1 MSDEDTSSGPEDE
14 SDNNDELNPSTP
26 GPTGGDIVRV
36 YIEDEMRHSYLGYA
50 MSVIIGR
57 ALPDIRDGLKP
68 VHRRCLFGMDQL
80 NNRHDRPTMK
90 SARVGGEVVGKYHPH
105 GEQAIYET
113 IVNMA
118 QDFKMRYPLVEGQGN
133 FGSIDGDPAA
143 APRYT
148 EVRMERIASM
158 MLADLDKETVDM
170 TLNYDD
176 TILVPVVLPT
186 RIPNLLINGSYGI
199 AVAMATN
206 IPPHNLREVID
217 ACIALVDEESL
228 TVEDLMQYVQGPDFP
243 TAGIINGRVGIVQ
256 AYKTGRGRIR
266 VRSRASIESEKS
278 GRETII
284 VTEIPFQQNKAK
296 LVESIADLV
305 REKRISGI
313 SDLRDESS
321 KNGMRIVIEVSRGEP
336 AEVVLNNLYAHTQLE
351 SSVSVNCTALVGGQP
366 RTVNLKDMLMAFI
379 QHRREVV
386 VRRSTHLLR
395 ESRRRAHTLEG
406 QAVALADIDEIVE
419 LIRNSESR
427 QDAQAALTDR
437 SWLNVASSEEEAEER
452 TSRMS
457 AIQAL
462 LRRADVKLA
471 RRDDV
476 DPTLGFDEESGEY
489 RLSSDQ
495 ADAILSLQ
503 LHRLVSLEQDRL
515 INEYEGL
522 IADIKSLQEI
532 LDSDERMN
540 EVVKEELIEVRDEF
554 GDERR
559 TEILE
564 NEEDFTTID
573 MIVPKTVV
581 VTISHGGYAKS
592 QSIDVYEAQRRG
604 GRGKT
609 AATVKDD
616 DFVEHL
622 LVTHNHATLL
632 CFSNRGRAYWLPT
645 YQIPESS
652 RNALGRPLVNLL
664 ELEGDE
670 RISAICPVKDF
681 EEDRFVVMAT
691 ERGQIKRVELS
702 RFSRPRKRGL
712 IAIGLLEDDRLIG
725 ADLTDGHQEV
735 VLVQNKGLAVKFM
748 ESDVRVMG
756 RTARGV
762 RGIRLRGDAK
772 VLSLVIPHENGY
784 LLCAT
789 ENGYGKRTDL
799 TAFRRTGR
807 GGLGSYAIRSSERNG
822 EVAGAVQVFDADHV
836 MFINNRGTLI
846 RTSVDQIRIAGRNTQ
861 GVRLI
866 RLGDEERLIG
876 IGRIPES
883 ALAEDEESPSDTIV
897 EGSAQTESGVDSASP
912 EDDSTEDTED

>member
-1 MSDEDTSSGPEDE
+1 MSDEDTSVGPGDE
-14 SDNNDELNPSTP
+14 SNNNDELNPASP
-26 GPTGGDIVRV
+26 SQTGGDIVRV

-68 VHRRCLFGMDQL
+68 VHRRCLFGMNQL
-80 NNRHDRPTMK
+80 NNRHDRPSMK
-90 SARVGGEVVGKYHPH
+90 SARVGGEVIGKYHPH

-118 QDFKMRYPLVEGQGN
+118 QDFKMRYPLVIGQGN

-148 EVRMERIASM
+148 EVKMSRIASM
-158 MLADLDKETVDM
+158 MLADLDMETVDM

-176 TILVPVVLPT
+176 TIHMPVVLPT

-206 IPPHNLREVID
+206 IPPHNLSEVID
-217 ACIALVDEESL
+217 ACVALVENEEL
-228 TVEDLMQYVQGPDFP
+228 TIDDLMQHVKGPDFP
-243 TAGIINGRVGIVQ
+243 TAGIINGRAGIVQ
-256 AYKTGRGRIR
+256 AYKTGRGKIR
-266 VRSRASIESEKS
+266 VRSKASIEKEKS

-296 LVESIADLV
+296 LVQSIADLV
-305 REKRISGI
+305 REKRITGI

-336 AEVVLNNLYAHTQLE
+336 ADVVLNNLFAHTQLE
-351 SSVSVNCTALVGGQP
+351 SSISVNSTALVGGQP
-366 RTVNLKDMLMAFI
+366 RTVNLKEMLLAFI

-386 VRRSTHLLR
+386 IRRSTYLLR
-395 ESRRRAHTLEG
+395 ESRRRAHIFEG

-419 LIRNSESR
+419 LIRNSKSR
-427 QDAQAALTDR
+427 QDAQDALTNRSWLGGTEGESTDR
-437 SWLNVASSEEEAEER
+437 STRVE
-452 TSRMS
+452 

-462 LRRADVKLA
+462 LRRADVKIA
-471 RRDDV
+471 RRDDLDV
-476 DPTLGFDEESGEY
+476 TLGFDEGTGGY
-489 RLSSDQ
+489 RLSTEQ
-495 ADAILSLQ
+495 ADAILTLQ

-515 INEYEGL
+515 INQYEDL
-522 IADIKSLQEI
+522 IAEIKDLQEI

-540 EVVKEELIEVRDEF
+540 EVVKEELLEVREEF
-554 GDERR
+554 GDERK

-564 NEEDFTTID
+564 TEEDLTTID

-581 VTISHGGYAKS
+581 VTISHGGYAKI
-592 QSIDVYEAQRRG
+592 QSIDVYDTQRRG

-645 YQIPESS
+645 YRIPESS

-670 RISAICPVKDF
+670 QISAICPVKDF
-681 EEDRFVVMAT
+681 SEARFVVLAT
-691 ERGQIKRVELS
+691 QKGQIKRVELS
-702 RFSRPRKRGL
+702 RFNRARKRGL
-712 IAIGLLEDDRLIG
+712 IAIGLQENDRLIG
-725 ADLTDGHQEV
+725 ADLTDGHQEI

-756 RTARGV
+756 RSARGV
-762 RGIRLRGDAK
+762 RGIRLRADAE
-772 VLSLVIPHENGY
+772 VLSLVVPREGGY

-789 ENGYGKRTDL
+789 ENGFGKRTDL
-799 TAFRRTGR
+799 RAFRRTGR
-807 GGLGSYAIRSSERNG
+807 GGLGTYAIRRSERNG
-822 EVAGAVQVFDADHV
+822 EVAGAVQVFDSDHV

-846 RTSVDQIRIAGRNTQ
+846 RTSVDQIRSAGRNTQ

-866 RLGDEERLIG
+866 RLGEDERLIG

-883 ALAEDEESPSDTIV
+883 ALDDAEQPQSNEVAAEPSN
-897 EGSAQTESGVDSASP
+897 SAGDSDNELPKDNSS
-912 EDDSTEDTED
+912 DSSQE

>member
-1 MSDEDTSSGPEDE
+1 MSDDDSSTTPEDE
-14 SDNNDELNPSTP
+14 SNNNDELSSSPPSS
-26 GPTGGDIVRV
+26 TGGDIVRV

-148 EVRMERIASM
+148 EVRMMRIASM
-158 MLADLDKETVDM
+158 MLADLDRETVDM

-206 IPPHNLREVID
+206 IPPHNLTEVID
-217 ACIALVDEESL
+217 ACIALVDDEHL

-243 TAGIINGRVGIVQ
+243 TAGIINGRAGIVQ
-256 AYKTGRGRIR
+256 SYKTGRGRIR
-266 VRSRASIESEKS
+266 VRARASIEKEKS

-336 AEVVLNNLYAHTQLE
+336 GDVVLNNLFAHTQLE

-379 QHRREVV
+379 HHRREVV
-386 VRRSTHLLR
+386 IRRSTYLLR

-419 LIRNSESR
+419 LIRSSESR
-427 QDAQAALTDR
+427 QDAQDALTGR
-437 SWLNVASSEEEAEER
+437 SWLRVVAGEDDSSDR
-452 TSRMS
+452 ISRVS
-457 AIQAL
+457 AVQAL

-471 RRDDV
+471 RRDDL
-476 DPTLGFDEESGEY
+476 DASLGFDEETGEY
-489 RLSSDQ
+489 RLSNDQ

-503 LHRLVSLEQDRL
+503 LHRLVSLEQNRL
-515 INEYEGL
+515 ISEYEEL
-522 IADIKSLQEI
+522 IAVIKSLQEI
-532 LDSDERMN
+532 LESDKRMN

-554 GDERR
+554 GDERK
-559 TEILE
+559 TEILQT
-564 NEEDFTTID
+564 EEDFTTID

-592 QSIDVYEAQRRG
+592 QPIDVYEAQRRG

-609 AATVKDD
+609 AATVKED

-622 LVTHNHATLL
+622 LITHNHSTLL

-681 EEDRFVVMAT
+681 SEDRFVVLAT
-691 ERGQIKRVELS
+691 RRGQVKRVELS
-702 RFSRPRKRGL
+702 KFSRPRKRGL
-712 IAIGLLEDDRLIG
+712 IAIGLLDNDRLIG
-725 ADLTDGHQEV
+725 ADLTDGHQEI

-762 RGIRLRGDAK
+762 RGIRLRGDAE

-799 TAFRRTGR
+799 QAFRRTGR
-807 GGLGSYAIRSSERNG
+807 GGLGSYAIRSSQRNG
-822 EVAGAVQVFDADHV
+822 EVAGAVQVFDTDHV

-866 RLGDEERLIG
+866 RLGEEERLIG

-883 ALAEDEESPSDTIV
+883 ALSEEEETQSDSSIDETPDNRGESDN
-897 EGSAQTESGVDSASP
+897 DSQPDNSNNDA
-912 EDDSTEDTED
+912 